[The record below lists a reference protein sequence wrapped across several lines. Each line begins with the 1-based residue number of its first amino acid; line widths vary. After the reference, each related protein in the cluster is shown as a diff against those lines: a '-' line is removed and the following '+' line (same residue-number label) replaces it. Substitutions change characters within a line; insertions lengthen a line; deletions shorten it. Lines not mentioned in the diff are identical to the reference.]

1 MATNILNIQENKFT
15 PEQEDKESQ
24 RYTFG
29 CITPKGISLTATG
42 AFPNQL
48 DSVNQLINKIAGT
61 Q

>member
-15 PEQEDKESQ
+15 PEQEEKESQ

-42 AFPNQL
+42 AFPQQI
-48 DSVNQLINKIAGT
+48 DSVNSIIKKIAAIS
-61 Q
+61 

>member
-15 PEQEDKESQ
+15 PEQEEKESQ

-42 AFPNQL
+42 AFPQ
-48 DSVNQLINKIAGT
+48 
-61 Q
+61 